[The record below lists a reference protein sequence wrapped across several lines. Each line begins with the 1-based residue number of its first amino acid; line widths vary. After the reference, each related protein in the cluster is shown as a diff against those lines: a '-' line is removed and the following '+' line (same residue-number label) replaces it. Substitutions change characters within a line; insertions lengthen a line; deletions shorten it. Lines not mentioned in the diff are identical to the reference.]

1 MVHGWD
7 ESSQQIRSPSKRI
20 LPDILRKISK
30 VRNLPGAG
38 LSFFATLLQ
47 MLTLLTV
54 TQRTYKTTEG
64 GLSYL

>member
-7 ESSQQIRSPSKRI
+7 ESSQQIRSPSDHH
-20 LPDILRKISK
+20 LTKISK

-54 TQRTYKTTEG
+54 TQRPYKTTEG